1 MWSKIHVGKCGR
13 TAGLIG
19 SKPCP
24 QHVPNIYAGCCM
36 CICPSHIIN
45 KCRGPPLNGSESHA
59 AVFSFQPIP
68 GVLDLCGANIV
79 GNIISIPRKDATI
92 GYTYTGRSQ
101 VTRLVYHNF
110 FM

>member
-24 QHVPNIYAGCCM
+24 QHVANICRMLHVYN
-36 CICPSHIIN
+36 ILCPSHIIN

-59 AVFSFQPIP
+59 AVFSCSHFNLLL
-68 GVLDLCGANIV
+68 G
-79 GNIISIPRKDATI
+79 
-92 GYTYTGRSQ
+92 
-101 VTRLVYHNF
+101 F
-110 FM
+110 